1 MEELAE
7 EYSSKVKFVMMN
19 LDDSSGTAES
29 LGIMG
34 IPTLKYFKG
43 GKSIGTLVGVVSR
56 ERIED
61 LLKKGL

>member
-1 MEELAE
+1 MAG
-7 EYSSKVKFVMMN
+7 EYSSKAKFVLMN
-19 LDDSSGTAES
+19 LDDSGVTAAK

-43 GKSIGTLVGVVSR
+43 GQVIGTLAGMVSK

-61 LLKKGL
+61 LLKKGF